1 VPSEARCPVKALR
14 VLTDAPV
21 LRLLG
26 VLVAAG
32 AAVPLSYL
40 VWRVW
45 ELGWSDSWA
54 IASSARTRSLLWS
67 TLLLAVSVTIA
78 AVAISVPVAWLTVRT
93 DIPMRRTLLVVSSL
107 PLAIPTYVGSYAMIG
122 AFGPRGMLQGALE
135 RFGVQRLDGIYGF
148 WGAFVVLTLFSY
160 PYVLLTVRAAYR
172 RIDPSLEE
180 VSRTLGSGGL
190 VTFWRVVLP
199 QLKPGIM
206 AGSLL
211 VALYTLSDFGAVAM
225 LRYDTFTRAI
235 FTQYQGALNRSSAA
249 VLGLVL
255 VVLTIAVLAGE
266 QRLRGRTLTHRLHGG
281 GGRVATTIRLGKW
294 RWVAF
299 TAMMTLV
306 TLALIVP
313 MSVIGYWLWRG
324 VRAGEPVWPAWALIT
339 NSLTVSALGAVVTV
353 LAAWPVALLAVRH
366 PGILARFVERLSW
379 SGYALPGIVVALA
392 LVFFGAQRVPW
403 AYQTTGMLVAA
414 YVVLFLPQAI
424 GALRASLIQVTPSVE
439 EAARMLGSGPLRS
452 FWRVLLPLTRSGVVA
467 GGALVFLTAMKELPA
482 TLLLAPT
489 GFSTLA
495 TRIWNATAEGFLSR
509 SAGAALALVVMSS
522 VPMGILVWRE
532 ERRQLGVP
540 SQRASSAK
548 ATDGMPVERT
558 LTNSPR

>member
-1 VPSEARCPVKALR
+1 MRSPR
-14 VLTDAPV
+14 VQWDAPV

-26 VLVAAG
+26 LLVAVG
-32 AAVPLSYL
+32 AALPLSYL
-40 VWRVW
+40 IWRVW
-45 ELGWSDSWA
+45 ELGWSDSWE
-54 IASSARTRSLLWS
+54 IASSARTRSLLAS
-67 TLLLAVSVTIA
+67 TLVLAVSVTA
-78 AVAISVPVAWLTVRT
+78 ASVAISVPVAWLTIRT
-93 DIPMRRTLLVVSSL
+93 DLPLRRTLLVATSL

-122 AFGPRGMLQGALE
+122 AFGPRGMLQGFLE

-148 WGAFVVLTLFSY
+148 WGAFIVLTLFSY

-180 VSRTLGSGGL
+180 VARTLGSGGIA
-190 VTFWRVVLP
+190 TFWKVVLP

-235 FTQYQGALNRSSAA
+235 YTQYQGALNRSSAA
-249 VLGLVL
+249 VLGLML
-255 VVLTIAVLAGE
+255 VILTIGVLTGE
-266 QRLRGRTLTHRLHGG
+266 QRLRGKTQTYRLHGG
-281 GGRVATTIRLGKW
+281 GGRSATTTRLGPW
-294 RWVAF
+294 RWPAF
-299 TAMMTLV
+299 VSVMSLV
-306 TLALIVP
+306 SLALVVP

-324 VRAGEPVWPAWALIT
+324 LRAGEPVWPAWALIT

-366 PGILARFVERLSW
+366 PGIVARLVERLSW

-439 EAARMLGSGPLRS
+439 EAARMLGSGPLTS

-482 TLLLAPT
+482 TLLLSPT

-509 SAGAALALVVMSS
+509 SAGAALALVAMSS
-522 VPMGILVWRE
+522 IPMGILVWRE
-532 ERRQLGVP
+532 ERRQGVTT
-540 SQRASSAK
+540 SQRTSSAK
-548 ATDGMPVERT
+548 ATDGIPVERT
-558 LTNSPR
+558 LTDSPR

>member
-1 VPSEARCPVKALR
+1 
-14 VLTDAPV
+14 V

-26 VLVAAG
+26 LLVAVG
-32 AAVPLSYL
+32 AALPLSYL
-40 VWRVW
+40 IWRVW
-45 ELGWSDSWA
+45 ELGWSDSWQ
-54 IASSARTRSLLWS
+54 IASSARTRSLLVS
-67 TLLLAVSVTIA
+67 TLVLAVSVTA
-78 AVAISVPVAWLTVRT
+78 ASVAISVPVAWLTTRT
-93 DIPMRRTLLVVSSL
+93 DLPLRRTLLVATSL

-122 AFGPRGMLQGALE
+122 AFGPRGMLQGFLE

-148 WGAFVVLTLFSY
+148 WGAFIVLTLFSY

-180 VSRTLGSGGL
+180 VARTLGSGGMA
-190 VTFWRVVLP
+190 TFWKVVLP

-235 FTQYQGALNRSSAA
+235 YTQYQGALNRSSAA
-249 VLGLVL
+249 VLGLML
-255 VVLTIAVLAGE
+255 VILTIGVLTGE
-266 QRLRGRTLTHRLHGG
+266 QRLRGKTQTYRLHGG
-281 GGRVATTIRLGKW
+281 GGRSATTTRLGPW
-294 RWVAF
+294 RWPAF
-299 TAMMTLV
+299 AAVMSLV
-306 TLALIVP
+306 SLALVVP

-324 VRAGEPVWPAWALIT
+324 LRAGEPVWPAWALIT

-366 PGILARFVERLSW
+366 PGIVARLVERLSW

-439 EAARMLGSGPLRS
+439 EAARMLGSGPLTS

-482 TLLLAPT
+482 TLLLSPT

-509 SAGAALALVVMSS
+509 SAGAALALVAMSS
-522 VPMGILVWRE
+522 IPMGILVWRE
-532 ERRQLGVP
+532 ERRQGVTTT
-540 SQRASSAK
+540 QRASSAK
-548 ATDGMPVERT
+548 ATDGIPVERT
-558 LTNSPR
+558 LTDSPR

>member
-1 VPSEARCPVKALR
+1 VR
-14 VLTDAPV
+14 VLIDAPV

-26 VLVAAG
+26 LLVAAG

-45 ELGWSDSWA
+45 ELGWSDSWE
-54 IASSARTRSLLWS
+54 IATSARTRSLLVS
-67 TLLLAVSVTIA
+67 TLVLAISVTA
-78 AVAISVPVAWLTVRT
+78 ASVAIAVPVAWLTVRT
-93 DIPMRRTLLVVSSL
+93 DLPLRRTLLVASSL

-122 AFGPRGMLQGALE
+122 AFGPRGMLQGVLE
-135 RFGVQRLDGIYGF
+135 RFGVQRIDGIYGF
-148 WGAFVVLTLFSY
+148 WGAFIVLTLFSY

-190 VTFWRVVLP
+190 ITFWRVVLP

-255 VVLTIAVLAGE
+255 VVLTIGVLAGE
-266 QRLRGRTLTHRLHGG
+266 QRLRGRTHTHRLHGG
-281 GGRVATTIRLGKW
+281 GARVASITRLGTW

-306 TLALIVP
+306 TVALVVP

-324 VRAGEPVWPAWALIT
+324 VRAGEPVWPAWSLIT
-339 NSLTVSALGAVVTV
+339 NSLSVSALGAIVTV

-366 PGILARFVERLSW
+366 QGMLARFVERLSW

-439 EAARMLGSGPLRS
+439 EAARVLGSGPLLS
-452 FWRVLLPLTRSGVVA
+452 FWRILLPLTRSGVVA

-482 TLLLAPT
+482 TLLLSPT

-495 TRIWNATAEGFLSR
+495 TRIWNATAECFLSR

-532 ERRQLGVP
+532 ERRQLGAP
-540 SQRASSAK
+540 SQRALSAK
-548 ATDGMPVERT
+548 ATEAIPVERT
-558 LTNSPR
+558 LTDSPR

>member
-1 VPSEARCPVKALR
+1 MRSPR
-14 VLTDAPV
+14 VQWDAPV

-26 VLVAAG
+26 LLVAVG
-32 AAVPLSYL
+32 AALPLSYL
-40 VWRVW
+40 IWRVW
-45 ELGWSDSWA
+45 ELGWSDSWE
-54 IASSARTRSLLWS
+54 IASSARTRSLLAS
-67 TLLLAVSVTIA
+67 TLVLAVSVTA
-78 AVAISVPVAWLTVRT
+78 ASVAISVPVAWLTIRT
-93 DIPMRRTLLVVSSL
+93 DLPLRRTLLVATSL

-122 AFGPRGMLQGALE
+122 AFGPRGMLQGFLE

-148 WGAFVVLTLFSY
+148 WGAFIVLTLFSY

-180 VSRTLGSGGL
+180 VARTLGSGGIA
-190 VTFWRVVLP
+190 TFWKVVLP

-235 FTQYQGALNRSSAA
+235 YTQYQGALNRSSAA
-249 VLGLVL
+249 VLGLML
-255 VVLTIAVLAGE
+255 VILTIGVLTGE
-266 QRLRGRTLTHRLHGG
+266 QRLRGKTQTYRLHGG
-281 GGRVATTIRLGKW
+281 GGRSATTARLGPW
-294 RWVAF
+294 RWPAFVAV
-299 TAMMTLV
+299 MSLV
-306 TLALIVP
+306 SLALVVP

-324 VRAGEPVWPAWALIT
+324 LRAGEPVWPAWALIT

-366 PGILARFVERLSW
+366 PGIVARLVERLSW

-439 EAARMLGSGPLRS
+439 EAARMLGSGPLTS

-482 TLLLAPT
+482 TLLLSPT

-509 SAGAALALVVMSS
+509 SAGAALALVAMSS
-522 VPMGILVWRE
+522 IPMGILVWRE
-532 ERRQLGVP
+532 ERRQGVTT

-548 ATDGMPVERT
+548 ATDGIPVERT
-558 LTNSPR
+558 LTDSPR

>member
-1 VPSEARCPVKALR
+1 MKAVR
-14 VLTDAPV
+14 VLIDAPV

-26 VLVAAG
+26 LLVAAG

-45 ELGWSDSWA
+45 ELGWSESWE
-54 IASSARTRSLLWS
+54 IATSARTRSLLAS
-67 TLLLAVSVTIA
+67 TLVLAVSVTVA
-78 AVAISVPVAWLTVRT
+78 SVAISVPVAWLTVRT
-93 DIPMRRTLLVVSSL
+93 DLPMRRTLLVASSL

-122 AFGPRGMLQGALE
+122 AFGPRGMLQGVLE
-135 RFGVQRLDGIYGF
+135 RFGVQRIDGIYGF
-148 WGAFVVLTLFSY
+148 WGAFIVLTLFSY

-190 VTFWRVVLP
+190 ITFWRVVLP

-235 FTQYQGALNRSSAA
+235 YTQYQGALNRSSAA

-255 VVLTIAVLAGE
+255 VVLTIGVLAGE
-266 QRLRGRTLTHRLHGG
+266 QRLRGRTQTHRLHGG
-281 GGRVATTIRLGKW
+281 GGRIAVTTTLGRW

-299 TAMMTLV
+299 GAMMTLV
-306 TLALIVP
+306 TMALVVP

-324 VRAGEPVWPAWALIT
+324 LRVGEPVWPAWPLIT
-339 NSLTVSALGAVVTV
+339 NSLGVSALGAVVTV

-366 PGILARFVERLSW
+366 PGMLARSVERLSW

-392 LVFFGAQRVPW
+392 LVFFGAQRAPW

-439 EAARMLGSGPLRS
+439 EAARMLGSSPMGS
-452 FWRVLLPLTRSGVVA
+452 FWRVLLPLTRSGVAA

-482 TLLLAPT
+482 TLLLSPT

-522 VPMGILVWRE
+522 VPMGVLVWRE
-532 ERRQLGVP
+532 EHRQLGAP
-540 SQRASSAK
+540 AQRTSSTK
-548 ATDGMPVERT
+548 ATDGIPVERT
-558 LTNSPR
+558 LTDSPR

>member
-1 VPSEARCPVKALR
+1 MRSPR
-14 VLTDAPV
+14 VQWDAPV

-26 VLVAAG
+26 LLVAVG
-32 AAVPLSYL
+32 AALPLSYL
-40 VWRVW
+40 IWRVW
-45 ELGWSDSWA
+45 ELGWSDSWE
-54 IASSARTRSLLWS
+54 IASSARTRSLLAS
-67 TLLLAVSVTIA
+67 TLVLAVSVTA
-78 AVAISVPVAWLTVRT
+78 ASVAISVPVAWLTIRT
-93 DIPMRRTLLVVSSL
+93 DLPLRRTLLVATSL

-122 AFGPRGMLQGALE
+122 AFGPRGMLQGFLE

-148 WGAFVVLTLFSY
+148 WGAFIVLTLFSY

-180 VSRTLGSGGL
+180 VARTLGSGGIA
-190 VTFWRVVLP
+190 TFWKVVLP

-235 FTQYQGALNRSSAA
+235 YTQYQGALNRSSAA
-249 VLGLVL
+249 VLGLML
-255 VVLTIAVLAGE
+255 VILTIGVLTGE
-266 QRLRGRTLTHRLHGG
+266 QRLRGKTQTYRLHGG
-281 GGRVATTIRLGKW
+281 GGRSATTTRLGPW
-294 RWVAF
+294 RWPAFVAV
-299 TAMMTLV
+299 MSLV
-306 TLALIVP
+306 SLALVVP

-324 VRAGEPVWPAWALIT
+324 LRAGEPVWPAWALIT

-366 PGILARFVERLSW
+366 PGIVARLVERLSW

-439 EAARMLGSGPLRS
+439 EAARMLGSGPLTS

-482 TLLLAPT
+482 TLLLSPT

-509 SAGAALALVVMSS
+509 SAGAALALVAMSS
-522 VPMGILVWRE
+522 IPMGILVWRE
-532 ERRQLGVP
+532 ERRQGVTT
-540 SQRASSAK
+540 SQRDSSAK
-548 ATDGMPVERT
+548 ATDGIPVERT
-558 LTNSPR
+558 LTDSPR